1 MATFPN
7 PAPENSTFSSRS
19 KQAKQVDPAETE
31 VEDKQIEDKQVE
43 DKQVEPRRST
53 RKRRAAD

>member
-7 PAPENSTFSSRS
+7 PAPENSTFSSRAGNQS
-19 KQAKQVDPAETE
+19 KQIDSAEAE
-31 VEDKQIEDKQVE
+31 VE

-53 RKRRAAD
+53 RKRRGAD